1 MATNYYNVEMGVVD
15 ASGNLNVIYPVT
27 TANNV
32 AVGTNETLASRLN
45 TINSNI
51 NSRAL
56 LKKVTVSSINKSNVN
71 GNVYTVKFSLSS
83 SVSSYAGGIAFSSF
97 MFNAG
102 ANFFIGVVSVINT
115 DNTQGAGGGKN
126 VIAVSGIPS
135 GSNSPVTDVNG
146 AYFDT
151 GYTTFTVIVNSAAIS
166 SAVLYAKDFYVLK

>member
-56 LKKVTVSSINKSNVN
+56 LKKVTVSSIDRSKVN

-97 MFNAG
+97 SFSAG
-102 ANFFIGVVSVINT
+102 SYFFVGLVSLINT
-115 DNTQGAGGGKN
+115 TNEQGAIGGKN
-126 VIAVSGIPS
+126 VIAMSGIQS
-135 GSNSPVTDVNG
+135 GGSSPVSSVNG
-146 AYFDT
+146 AYFDSS
-151 GYTTFTVIVNSAAIS
+151 YTTFNEIVVSSAIS
-166 SAVLYAKDFYVLK
+166 TARLYSEDFYVLK